1 VRALV
6 IDDSATTRKIL
17 KRMLAKLGFEDT
29 VEAANGQEG
38 LDRLR
43 EMVTSDLVLVDWNM
57 PVMDGIS
64 FVRAVRSERE
74 FDSIPLVM
82 VTTNNDIESVGQ
94 ALEAGASEFIMKP
107 FTEDVIR
114 EKLELLGGVQ
124 V

>member
-1 VRALV
+1 MRALV

>member
-1 VRALV
+1 MRALV

-64 FVRAVRSERE
+64 FVRAVRSDRE